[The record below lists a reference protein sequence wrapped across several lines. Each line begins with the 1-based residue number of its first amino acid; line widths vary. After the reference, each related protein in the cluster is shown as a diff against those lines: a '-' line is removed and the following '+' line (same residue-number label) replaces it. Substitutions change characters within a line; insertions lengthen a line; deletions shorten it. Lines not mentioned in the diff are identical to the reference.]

1 MRIHTRVP
9 EGVTEAPGVV
19 VAIHGP
25 GLDAFIEDRVDALAR
40 RGYVAAAPDL
50 YHRQPDDGAD
60 TMTRF
65 GRLRDAEILEDL
77 DAAGGSGRRGA
88 TGRRRST
95 WSAASRRR

>member
-40 RGYVAAAPDL
+40 SGYAAAAPDGL
-50 YHRQPDDGAD
+50 V
-60 TMTRF
+60 
-65 GRLRDAEILEDL
+65 
-77 DAAGGSGRRGA
+77 GSGLYALTRVAPGPA
-88 TGRRRST
+88 LV
-95 WSAASRRR
+95 AVP